1 MKIGKSVQRSVN
13 DSIKFS
19 LNDPIWVS
27 TMTIISNPV
36 HNLYNSVFSRTFN
49 SVINSLRFLRWR

>member
-1 MKIGKSVQRSVN
+1 MKIGKSIQRSVN

-27 TMTIISNPV
+27 TMKTTSNP
-36 HNLYNSVFSRTFN
+36 LYYSVFSATFN
-49 SVINSLRFLRWR
+49 SVINSLRFLRWI